1 VRGGE
6 NDLAEKSKDDS
17 ATRQITKG
25 FVGGLEFGFV
35 LFLCVLFLRV
45 AINAVAG
52 GNLVPPNTEFGGFA
66 IGFSGGIVKNL

>member
-1 VRGGE
+1 MT
-6 NDLAEKSKDDS
+6 EKNKDDS

-35 LFLCVLFLRV
+35 FYLCVLFLRI

-52 GNLVPPNTEFGGFA
+52 VDLVPPNTEFGGFA

>member
-6 NDLAEKSKDDS
+6 NGLAEKNKDDS

-35 LFLCVLFLRV
+35 LYLCVLFLRI
-45 AINAVAG
+45 AINSVARVP
-52 GNLVPPNTEFGGFA
+52 LVPVNTEFRGFA
-66 IGFSGGIVKNL
+66 IGFSGGIVKSL

>member
-6 NDLAEKSKDDS
+6 KDLAEKNKDDS

-25 FVGGLEFGFV
+25 FLGGLQFGFA
-35 LFLCVLFLRV
+35 LYLCTLFLRV

-52 GNLVPPNTEFGGFA
+52 VDLVPPNTEFGGFA
-66 IGFSGGIVKNL
+66 LGFSGGIVKNL